1 MKKVFLAVL
10 CAGLF
15 FACGNK
21 KQAEQ
26 PETLVD
32 TPVVEQTVAEITEE
46 AEPVAEEPVAEAAP
60 AKKTATPAKK
70 TATPAK
76 KTTNNNNSGMTAG
89 KTNEAPSVEDHAKSA
104 ANKVANTAIDK
115 AEKETTNAIV
125 NSGKKKR

>member
-21 KQAEQ
+21 KQAE
-26 PETLVD
+26 PEALVD
-32 TPVVEQTVAEITEE
+32 TVPVEEVVEEVTEVVE
-46 AEPVAEEPVAEAAP
+46 EPVAEEPVAQ
-60 AKKTATPAKK
+60 
-70 TATPAK
+70 ATPAK
-76 KTTNNNNSGMTAG
+76 KTTTPAKKTPSKAEQQGITQVNDNSTVKKHAENAA
-89 KTNEAPSVEDHAKSA
+89 TN
-104 ANKVANTAIDK
+104 VANTAIDK

>member
-70 TATPAK
+70 T
-76 KTTNNNNSGMTAG
+76 TNNNNSGMKAG

>member
-70 TATPAK
+70 T
-76 KTTNNNNSGMTAG
+76 TNNNNSGMTAG
-89 KTNEAPSVEDHAKSA
+89 KTNEAPLIRLPTPLSTKLRKKPPMLSS
-104 ANKVANTAIDK
+104 TA
-115 AEKETTNAIV
+115 V
-125 NSGKKKR
+125 KRKDNLF

>member
-21 KQAEQ
+21 KQQE

-32 TPVVEQTVAEITEE
+32 TPACQAMVEETPAVEE
-46 AEPVAEEPVAEAAP
+46 QEPVAEIQEPAPAP
-60 AKKTATPAKK
+60 AKKTNNN
-70 TATPAK
+70 K
-76 KTTNNNNSGMTAG
+76 KTTNNDNNSGFTT
-89 KTNEAPSVEDHAKSA
+89 TNENTSVKEHAEGA
-104 ANKVANTAIDK
+104 ANRIANKAIDK
-115 AEKETTNAIV
+115 AEQEATTTIV

>member
-21 KQAEQ
+21 KAQE
-26 PETLVD
+26 PEALVD
-32 TPVVEQTVAEITEE
+32 TLPVEEVIEEVAEEVVE
-46 AEPVAEEPVAEAAP
+46 EPVAEEPVAQ
-60 AKKTATPAKK
+60 ATPAKK
-70 TATPAK
+70 TNTTAK
-76 KTTNNNNSGMTAG
+76 KPAAAAPQANTIQKVDNNT
-89 KTNEAPSVEDHAKSA
+89 SVKDRAERA
-104 ANKVANTAIDK
+104 ANNVANTAIDK